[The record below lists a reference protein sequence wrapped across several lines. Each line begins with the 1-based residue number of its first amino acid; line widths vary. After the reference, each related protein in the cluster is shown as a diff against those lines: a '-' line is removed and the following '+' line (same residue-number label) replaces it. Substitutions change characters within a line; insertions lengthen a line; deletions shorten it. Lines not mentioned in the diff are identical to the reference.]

1 MYRLC
6 SLVTLCLNEFYQFYL
21 IEGSW
26 LSSSC
31 TALLTA
37 PTLLLRN
44 IKMFYFYRVP
54 SSEQQES
61 VHPSEHLYTTNN
73 SSRVKQINQELDT
86 NIIEAGIWPV
96 ISLIWWSRFNKWFR
110 NSSAANW
117 DQINLHESR
126 NQSELISEVI
136 KSQLIISTRSVL
148 TRSVACKVSLIELIK
163 NNDDREQHV
172 PAHDKISSCHH

>member
-26 LSSSC
+26 LSSLC

-61 VHPSEHLYTTNN
+61 VHPSEHLYTTN
-73 SSRVKQINQELDT
+73 SSRVKQINQELDS
-86 NIIEAGIWPV
+86 NIREAGIWPV